1 MSGISQ
7 LDIKK
12 LFSLSAGRCNICS
25 RELIE
30 ENVQIGE
37 MAHIIARSPGGPR
50 SVEGQSNNNSYDNLI
65 LLCSVHHKVVD
76 SALQSYS
83 AERLFQIKRDFE
95 NSVSVRLDL
104 KKEYIEDLGSLNRL
118 FEFIDITNLRQMA
131 IQLPESVP
139 MIFVSSEYFTNF
151 VEGFPHLYP
160 FNDKCLTQLWEDFIF
175 KFRAVEE
182 RLSGNFYG
190 ERFISFQE
198 MLNEFV
204 LAVDSKEYCVN
215 IYVGCN
221 DRIVLNKRELS
232 HRQLSIIYQV
242 MKELVQNFIYAH
254 TALIEYI
261 RSNFKDIKW

>member
-12 LFSLSAGRCNICS
+12 LFSLSAGRCNICG

-76 SALQSYS
+76 SAPQSYS
-83 AERLFQIKRDFE
+83 AEYLFQIKRDFE
-95 NSVSVRLDL
+95 ASVSARLNL
-104 KKEYIEDLGSLNRL
+104 NKEYIEDLGSLNIL
-118 FEFIDITNLRQMA
+118 FEYIDITNLRQMA

-139 MIFVSSEYFTNF
+139 MNFVSSEYFTNF

-160 FNDKCLTQLWEDFIF
+160 FNDKILTQLWEDFIF
-175 KFRAVEE
+175 KFRAIEE

-190 ERFISFQE
+190 ERFVSLQE
-198 MLNEFV
+198 MFNGFALR
-204 LAVDSKEYCVN
+204 ADSKEYIVN

-221 DRIVLNKRELS
+221 GRIVLNKRELS
-232 HRQLSIIYQV
+232 YGQVSIIYQV
-242 MKELVQNFIYAH
+242 MKELVQDFIYAH
-254 TALIEYI
+254 TALIDYI
-261 RSNFKDIKW
+261 RSKFKDIKW